1 MNFDFDVAI
10 IGGGPAGSTLGGM
23 IRRYSSDARVL
34 IVEREKFPRDHVGE
48 SQLPQIGAVL
58 AELGVWEEI
67 EGAGFPVKI
76 GATYRWGRGGELW
89 NFNFVTPEQYEGHQ
103 RPSPYQGIR
112 KETAFQ
118 VDRAVYDMILLRHA
132 ERLGCQ
138 VREGTGVRDILRE
151 GDRINAIV
159 LNDGQTVRA
168 RYYIDA
174 TGHIGLLRRNMGVE
188 VECPTR
194 LKNIAIWDYWTDTA
208 WADTIGKGGTRVQVI
223 SVGYGWL
230 WFIPVSPT
238 RTSIGLICP
247 ASYYKEQGK
256 EPEELYLQ
264 GIQDADRIAAL
275 VTSAEREND
284 LKTTNDWSFVA
295 SRLSGENWF
304 LVGES
309 AGFADPIL
317 AAGLTLTQVGAKELA
332 YTLLALLD
340 GQHDANWLKASYSD
354 NQIKRI
360 RQHMRFAEFWYS
372 SNGLFTDLQDHCQ
385 EIARESGLSMNPQQA
400 WAWLAQGGFTH
411 DIVGQ
416 VGVAG
421 FDLSSMNQVTQR
433 FLDQDIP
440 WQTQGKN
447 VFRLNL
453 EGAVKQA
460 IPDYNQGKIDA
471 IECYERN
478 GKRLPLTGLTLL
490 LVSVLQQR
498 KDISSILQL
507 LMQTLQQQN
516 LVGEREFIVKHI
528 FQILE
533 VLTNEGWVTAEC
545 DPQLPKLGI
554 ATPREGP
561 IIHTH
566 QQNYTRGSR
575 A

>member
-1 MNFDFDVAI
+1 MDFDVAI
-10 IGGGPAGSTLGGM
+10 IGGGPGGSTLGGM
-23 IRRYSSDARVL
+23 IRRYDSNARVL

-48 SQLPQIGAVL
+48 SQLPQIGSVL
-58 AELGVWEEI
+58 AELGVWDEV

-76 GATYRWGRGGELW
+76 GATYRWGGGGELW
-89 NFNFVTPEQYEGHQ
+89 NFNFVTPENYAGHQ
-103 RPSPYQGIR
+103 RPGPYQGIR

-118 VDRAVYDMILLRHA
+118 VDRAVYDQILLRHA
-132 ERLGCQ
+132 QRLGCQ
-138 VREGTGVRDILRE
+138 VKEEVAVREIQRA
-151 GDRINAIV
+151 GDRIEGI
-159 LNDGQTVRA
+159 LLSDGQTVRA
-168 RYYIDA
+168 HYYIDA
-174 TGHIGLLRRNMGVE
+174 TGHSGFLRRQMGVE

-194 LKNIAIWDYWTDTA
+194 LKNIAVWDYWTDTA

-247 ASYYKEQGK
+247 AAYYKESGK
-256 EPEELYLQ
+256 DPEQLYQQ
-264 GIQDADRIAAL
+264 GIADADRIAAL
-275 VTSAEREND
+275 VSSATREND

-295 SRLSGENWF
+295 SRLYGENWF

-332 YTLLALLD
+332 YTLLALLR
-340 GQHDANWLKASYSD
+340 GEHQPEWLKASYSD

-385 EIARESGLSMNPQQA
+385 EIALEAGLSMNPQQA

-440 WQTQGKN
+440 WMTQGKN
-447 VFRLNL
+447 VFKLNL
-453 EGAVKQA
+453 TGAVKRT
-460 IPDYNQGKIDA
+460 IPDYQQGKI
-471 IECYERN
+471 IPVECFERN

-490 LVSVLQQR
+490 LCSVLQQR
-498 KDISSILQL
+498 QDISGILHS
-507 LMQTLQQQN
+507 LMKTLQQQKM
-516 LVGEREFIVKHI
+516 LEERDFIVKHLL
-528 FQILE
+528 QILE
-533 VLTNEGWVTAEC
+533 VLANEGWVDAVH

-561 IIHTH
+561 SIHTH
-566 QQNYTRGSR
+566 QQNVTSGSR
-575 A
+575 H